1 MEEEAVAVRR
11 VVEEVQ
17 RVAVQRE
24 AVAVSQTHW
33 HSTKAREAREQ
44 PIVSRRMASGCKKAD
59 LQRAAPSTGH
69 PAPHHLQGH
78 RLASS
83 TSLRQPEV

>member
-1 MEEEAVAVRR
+1 MEEEAVA

-17 RVAVQRE
+17 RVAVE
-24 AVAVSQTHW
+24 AVAVSWTHW

-44 PIVSRRMASGCKKAD
+44 PIVCRRMASGCKKAD
-59 LQRAAPSTGH
+59 LQRAAPPTGH